1 MESRVYRVAG
11 VSAVLEPDF
20 QAAPASGDGEA
31 RPAPD
36 SQGALA
42 EVPATSGARSA
53 SNGLVWAMISLA
65 LDLIEVVVLVEIVFF
80 DKPAFNG
87 AVSFGFLHVYL
98 VMMVAATIGQGLGV
112 LSVAHGWY
120 RVGGAMQIVAS
131 AVQVFK
137 VDGIIGVVGGVK
149 AWRYADGRQQ
159 GNA

>member
-42 EVPATSGARSA
+42 EVPATSGARST

-98 VMMVAATIGQGLGV
+98 VVMVAATRGWESWRSRTAGIAWEAQCRSLPV
-112 LSVAHGWY
+112 PFRFSRSMESSALSA
-120 RVGGAMQIVAS
+120 A
-131 AVQVFK
+131 
-137 VDGIIGVVGGVK
+137 
-149 AWRYADGRQQ
+149 
-159 GNA
+159 